1 MLKEDRI
8 PAQQTDFSWKGLE
21 NPKRDKE
28 SVVYNG
34 PLKEVF
40 NWPAKLQTS

>member
-8 PAQQTDFSWKGLE
+8 PAQQTGFSWKGLE
-21 NPKRDKE
+21 NSKRDKE
-28 SVVYNG
+28 SVVHNG
-34 PLKEVF
+34 PLKEVS